1 MRALKLTFTVAAV
14 LLVVPPVLA
23 DCSGAG
29 SLAPSCNFTSG
40 ITGWNVTTGL
50 ISHNT
55 TEGHTAVGSLQC
67 IGLGAGA
74 WIWCTV
80 YSDCIPV
87 SPNTAYG
94 IGIRVKLTT
103 PPVVVTYYGP
113 FGEIRWQEFVENTCA
128 TSTGSPQ
135 VVSGSSI
142 NPISSVSFDLMEGTI
157 NTSVLGNGVTLQP
170 RVLNQDGNDINNNGF
185 IVAFDDVFFGVGLP
199 VELQSFEIE

>member
-1 MRALKLTFTVAAV
+1 MRVMKSILTVAAI
-14 LLVVPPVLA
+14 LLVASPVLA
-23 DCSGAG
+23 ECSAAG

-40 ITGWNVTTGL
+40 ITGWNVTTGV

-55 TEGHTAVGSLQC
+55 TEGYNALGSLQC

-94 IGIRVKLTT
+94 IGIRLKLTA
-103 PPVVVTYYGP
+103 PPAVVTYYGP
-113 FGEIRWQEFVENTCA
+113 FGEIRWQEFVESTCT

-135 VVSGSSI
+135 VVSGSSV
-142 NPISSVSFDLMEGTI
+142 NPISSSSFDLMQGTI
-157 NTSVLGNGVTLQP
+157 TTSVLGNGVTLQP

-185 IVAFDDVFFGVGLP
+185 TVVFDDVAFGVGLP